1 MFTVFFFLGVIIAGL
16 VVHIVRLRAEI
27 AQADFRNAEL
37 ESLWLNCVTRRTH
50 DCEETR

>member
-1 MFTVFFFLGVIIAGL
+1 MFAVFFFLGVIIAGL

-27 AQADFRNAEL
+27 VRADRRNAEL
-37 ESLWLNCVTRRTH
+37 ESLWLNCVARRTY